1 MQPNNRNQMHPQDK
15 RNLIIFIVVCFGLFF
30 AYNQFI
36 YKPRLEV
43 LRQKHAA
50 EKAVIDAPALND
62 AAAQVAAP
70 VTTDEA
76 RTAAPRIAI
85 DSHTLHGSFLLKG
98 GRIDDLVLKNY
109 HQTVQ
114 KTDPVPL
121 FAPARTEYP
130 QYAEFGWLAGDAAT
144 AVPGR
149 DTVWRKVSGDTLTAT
164 SPVVLEWSNG
174 AGLTFRRTIALD
186 HEYMFSIT
194 DSVTN
199 NGAAEVSLF
208 PYALVARLGLPH
220 EMNASAII
228 HEGPLAYID
237 GELREGSFRKLP
249 KGDDTLDAK
258 ASNGWIGITEKY
270 WLAALIPAGDGAGRY
285 RFSAEEMDADKH
297 RFQSEYT
304 GEAVTLAPGAKAE
317 ETIHMFA
324 GPKIVSML
332 EAYEDKYA
340 IPHFDLAVD
349 FGIFYFLTRPFFTIL
364 TWIGHTTGS
373 FAMAILI
380 FTVLLRICVFPLAN
394 KSFRSFARMRKLNPQ
409 LIELREKFGDDRQR
423 LQKEIFELYQRE
435 NVNPMAGCLPILVQ
449 IPIFFSLYKVLYV
462 SIEMRQAPFWGW
474 ISDMSVKDPT
484 TIFNLFGLIPWEPS
498 IMVGAWPCL
507 MCVTL
512 LLQQRLNPPPQDPV
526 QAKLMMFMPF
536 MVTWILSKF
545 PAGLV
550 IYWTWS
556 NLLSMVQQYV
566 LMRSEG
572 VDVFIFRRSPQEKKL
587 EEMVEHGPAGVS
599 PAAEMVEEEIEH
611 LVEGNE
617 GDITPT
623 LGAQEAEDA
632 AEKKTSVKKAKA
644 GGKAKAPKKSASARK
659 TPKGGK
665 KKS

>member
-15 RNLIIFIVVCFGLFF
+15 RNLIIFTVICIGLFF
-30 AYNQFI
+30 AYNHFI

-50 EKAVIDAPALND
+50 QQAEIAAPDLND
-62 AAAQVAAP
+62 TARQAATGP
-70 VTTDEA
+70 ISTDDA
-76 RTAAPRIAI
+76 RANAPRVDI
-85 DSHTLHGSFLLKG
+85 DSHTLHGSFQLKG

-109 HQTVQ
+109 HQTVT
-114 KTDPVPL
+114 KEDPVAL

-130 QYAEFGWLAGDAAT
+130 QYAEFGWLPGSDSV

-149 DTVWRKVSGDTLTAT
+149 DTVWRKASGDVLSPT
-164 SPVVLEWSNG
+164 SPIVLEWSNG
-174 AGLTFRRTIALD
+174 AGLTFRRTIELD
-186 HEYMFSIT
+186 HQYMFTIT
-194 DSVTN
+194 DSVVN
-199 NGAAEVSLF
+199 NASADVTLF
-208 PYALVARLGLPH
+208 PYALVARLGLPSH
-220 EMNASAII
+220 MNDSAII

-237 GELREGSFRKLP
+237 GELREGSFHDLP
-249 KGDDTLDAK
+249 DGEDTLDAK
-258 ASNGWIGITEKY
+258 GQAGWIGITEKY
-270 WLAALIPAGDGAGRY
+270 WLAALIPSGESAGRF
-285 RFSAEEMDADKH
+285 RFDAQPIDGGKH
-297 RFQSEYT
+297 KFQSEYT
-304 GEAVTLAPGAKAE
+304 GEAVTLSAGAKTE
-317 ETIHMFA
+317 KTIRMFA
-324 GPKIVSML
+324 GPKIVSTL
-332 EAYEDKYA
+332 ESYENKYG

-380 FTVLLRICVFPLAN
+380 FTVLLRLCVFPLAN

-409 LIELREKFGDDRQR
+409 LIELREKFSDDRQR

-449 IPIFFSLYKVLYV
+449 IPIFFSLYKVLYI

-474 ISDMSVKDPT
+474 ISDMSEKDPT
-484 TIFNLFGLIPWEPS
+484 SVFNLFGLIPWNPPMMLM
-498 IMVGAWPCL
+498 IGAWPCV
-507 MCVTL
+507 MCLTL
-512 LLQQRLNPPPQDPV
+512 YLQQRMNPPPQDPI

-536 MVTWILSKF
+536 MITWILANF

-556 NLLSMVQQYV
+556 NLLSLVQQYV

-572 VDVFIFRRSPQEKKL
+572 VEVSFFRRSPQERKL
-587 EEMVEHGPAGVS
+587 EELIEHGPAGVS

-617 GDITPT
+617 SDVAP
-623 LGAQEAEDA
+623 AVKQ
-632 AEKKTSVKKAKA
+632 TSVKKAKA
-644 GGKAKAPKKSASARK
+644 AGKAKPAKKSPAK
-659 TPKGGK
+659 KGPSGSK
-665 KKS
+665 KKT